1 MGGTLGL
8 PFHWLHVVFCGC
20 WGACHLMCN
29 MLLFGADK
37 IVKCLQSGFAA
48 HGRAGWG
55 REGEEGE
62 LTVLPISPS

>member
-1 MGGTLGL
+1 
-8 PFHWLHVVFCGC
+8 
-20 WGACHLMCN
+20 MCN
-29 MLLFGADK
+29 MLLFGSMHADK

-48 HGRAGWG
+48 QGRAGWG